1 MSKLFEP
8 FAMGGHQLGN
18 RIAMAPLTRS
28 RARPHNVP
36 SEFAPLYYGQ
46 RGDAGLIVTEG
57 TAISPNAIGY
67 LNVPGL
73 WTADQVEAWKPVTKA
88 VHDRGGVIFTQL
100 WHVGRVSH
108 VSTQP
113 DQAAPVSSTARIAAD
128 SQAFGLGEDGAP
140 ALIDVSEPRALTTD
154 EVRGVTGDFVRAARN
169 AIDAGFD
176 GVELHGANGYLIE
189 QFLNANVNDRTD
201 AYHGETLEG
210 RTRFLLE
217 TLDAVIAAI
226 GAERTAVR
234 LSPYGELHD
243 NGAYPEIEE
252 TYLFLADEFSR
263 RGIAYVHLM
272 DQSTRGSTAT
282 PADFLAK
289 FRAHY
294 KGVLILAGGMTR
306 VRAEKMIDAGL
317 IDIAAF
323 GEPFIANPDLVAR
336 LRNNWPIAE
345 SDRAIH
351 YGGGAHGYTDF
362 PAYSPEGVTA

>member
-1 MSKLFEP
+1 MSTLFEP
-8 FAMGGHQLGN
+8 FVMGGHNLAN

-28 RARPHNVP
+28 RARPGNVP
-36 SEFAPLYYGQ
+36 SDLAPLYYSQ
-46 RGDAGLIVTEG
+46 RAETGLIVTEG

-67 LNVPGL
+67 LDVPGL
-73 WTADQVEAWKPVTKA
+73 WTAEQVEAWKPVTKA

-113 DQAAPVSSTARIAAD
+113 DHAAPVSSTARIAAA
-128 SQAFGLGEDGAP
+128 SQAFGLRDDGTA
-140 ALIDVSEPRALTTD
+140 ALVDVSKPRALTTE
-154 EVRGVTGDFVRAARN
+154 EVHGVTADFVQAARN
-169 AIDAGFD
+169 AIAAGLD
-176 GVELHGANGYLIE
+176 GIELHGANGYLIE
-189 QFLNANVNDRTD
+189 QFLNPNVNDRTD
-201 AYHGETLEG
+201 AYRGDTLEG

-234 LSPYGELHD
+234 LSPYGQLFD
-243 NGAYPEIEE
+243 NPVYPEIEE
-252 TYLFLADEFSR
+252 TYLYLADEFSR

-272 DQSTRGSTAT
+272 DQSTRGSSAT

-289 FRAHY
+289 FRAHF
-294 KGVLILAGGMTR
+294 KGPLILAGGMTR
-306 VRAEKMIDAGL
+306 DRAEDLIDQGI

-336 LRNNWPIAE
+336 LRNRWPIQR
-345 SDRAIH
+345 SDHAIH
-351 YGGGAHGYTDF
+351 YGGGARGYTDF
-362 PAYSPEGVTA
+362 PEYSAQGANA